1 MELHRTKFTIPITQL
16 EEWLDLPEGT
26 NISNVSFE
34 RFNLTIQ
41 FLSNKEID
49 QGIQVDHISNVG
61 RIFKSA

>member
-1 MELHRTKFTIPITQL
+1 MELHRASFTIPIAQL

-41 FLSNKEID
+41 FLSDKEID
-49 QGIQVDHISNVG
+49 QDVQVDHISDIG